1 MKKLL
6 ISFFLFCLFS
16 IAFAID
22 INNLNYY
29 GWVNDF
35 AGIIDNVSKEK
46 INLIIDELER
56 KTGAEI
62 AVVTLTSLEDENI
75 EDFANRLFEKWGIGK
90 KGKNNGVLILVA
102 FKEKKIRIE
111 TGYGIEGIIP
121 DAKAGRIIREI
132 MAPLFQEGKFGE
144 GILNAV
150 YMISQEIAKDAGV
163 QLNVEKRNI
172 IYRNNKLKISDIIT
186 FLVFIIFVLPVIIRN
201 PWLLLLFLSSG
212 SGRRYRYYSGG
223 GFHGGGGGF
232 GGFGGGSSGG
242 GGATGGW

>member
-1 MKKLL
+1 MKK
-6 ISFFLFCLFS
+6 II
-16 IAFAID
+16 IAFLCFFSSVFALD

-35 AGIIDNVSKEK
+35 ADIIDRVSKEK
-46 INLIIDELER
+46 INLIIDELEK

-62 AVVTLTSLEDENI
+62 AIVTLASLENENI

-111 TGYGIEGIIP
+111 IGYGIEGIIP

-132 MAPLFQEGKFGE
+132 MSPLFREGKFGE

-150 YMISQEIAKDAGV
+150 YVISQEIAKDAGV
-163 QLNVEKRNI
+163 ELNVEKRKI
-172 IYRNNKLKISDIIT
+172 IYAKNKLSTSDIIT

-201 PWLLLLFLSSG
+201 PWLLLLFLLP
-212 SGRRYRYYSGG
+212 GRGGRYRYYSGG
-223 GFHGGGGGF
+223 GFGRGGGF

>member
-1 MKKLL
+1 MKK
-6 ISFFLFCLFS
+6 IT
-16 IAFAID
+16 IAFLCFFSSVFALD

-29 GWVNDF
+29 GRVNDF
-35 AGIIDNVSKEK
+35 ANIIDTISEEK

-56 KTGAEI
+56 KTSAEI
-62 AVVTLTSLEDENI
+62 AVVTLDSLEDENI

-132 MAPLFQEGKFGE
+132 MAPLFREGKFGE

-150 YMISQEIAKDAGV
+150 YVISQEIAKDAGV
-163 QLNVEKRNI
+163 ELNVEKRNI
-172 IYRNNKLKISDIIT
+172 IYAKNKLSTSDIIT
-186 FLVFIIFVLPVIIRN
+186 FLVFVIFILPVIIRN
-201 PWLLLLFLSSG
+201 PWLLLLFFL
-212 SGRRYRYYSGG
+212 SGRGGRYRYYSGG
-223 GFHGGGGGF
+223 GFRGSGGGF